1 MQLSSKRG
9 SGNGVEVL
17 IAIDENNREIST
29 LKNDHLQLM
38 KYLISAKDFVKER
51 MKIA

>member
-29 LKNDHLQLM
+29 LKIDHLQLM
-38 KYLISAKDFVKER
+38 KYLNSAKDFVKER